1 MLKLHQTLWRL
12 NLPALLAVATVIAFT
27 VLRVALLWRSG
38 SEVPFNLPD
47 LAGLFLR
54 GLLFDTVVAAYVY
67 GFFSLFGLLMP
78 ERLRQSI
85 SGHRA
90 TLGVAW
96 VFLFA
101 LGFVVVAEWFFWSEF
116 SVRMNFIAVDYL
128 VYRREVT
135 GNISESYAVV
145 PILSTVAVIA
155 AIVVWLI
162 RQRIQ
167 TSINHPLTLKLRGLT
182 AIVTLLILG
191 VAGSLSGDRVPAL
204 SNNMYVE
211 ELAHNGAFQFFYA
224 FRHNDLEYD
233 KFYQL
238 AADPQQASEVLK
250 ANVVLPNEQL
260 LHPHELFDVSRQV
273 TVKEPERHLNVMLI
287 SVESLSGDYMTA
299 FGSKDNVTPELDKL
313 AKESLFFTNYYATG
327 NRTVRGLEALTLGIP
342 PTPGSAVVRRPN
354 NSGLFSLASVLN
366 SKGYDSKFI
375 YGGYG
380 YFDNMNAFFAGNGYQ
395 VVDRTDFAEDEK
407 LFGNVWGVADE
418 YLFLRSMRE
427 ADKSYQ
433 AKKPFFSII
442 MTTTNHRPYTFPEGR
457 VVGKQKNWMGAVR
470 YTDWAIVNF
479 INESRK
485 KPWFN
490 DTIFVITADH
500 CAGSAGKTAVP
511 VDRYQI
517 PLIIY
522 APKYVQ
528 PKEISQ
534 LASQMDVPSTILG
547 LLNMNY
553 VSRFFGRDILR
564 TPPEQGRALIATYQ
578 RMGLYKDNDLV
589 ILSPQR
595 HVELHRDPLG
605 KDEILPPSSNQALT
619 DSAIAYYQ
627 GGDYVLRHELLKVLP
642 QKQ

>member
-1 MLKLHQTLWRL
+1 MLQLQRTLWRL

-78 ERLRQSI
+78 ERLRQSVG
-85 SGHRA
+85 GHRA

-96 VFLFA
+96 VYLFA

-145 PILSTVAVIA
+145 PILSSVAVIA
-155 AIVVWLI
+155 AGVVWLI

-167 TSINHPLTLKLRGLT
+167 TSINHPLTPKLRLLT
-182 AIVTLLILG
+182 AFVTVLILG
-191 VAGSLSGDRVPAL
+191 AAGSLSGDRVPAL

-224 FRHNDLEYD
+224 FRHNNLEYD

-238 AADPQQASEVLK
+238 IDEKKASDLVK
-250 ANVVLPNEQL
+250 ANVILPHETYLN
-260 LHPHELFDVSRQV
+260 PHELFDVTRQV
-273 TVKEPERHLNVMLI
+273 TVNEPERHLNVMLI
-287 SVESLSGDYMTA
+287 TVESLSGDYLTA
-299 FGSKDNVTPELDKL
+299 LGSKDNITPNLDKL
-313 AKESLFFTNYYATG
+313 AKESLFFTQYYATG
-327 NRTVRGLEALTLGIP
+327 NRTVRGLESLTLGIP

-395 VVDRTDFAEDEK
+395 VVDRTDFAPDEQ

-442 MTTTNHRPYTFPEGR
+442 MTTTNHRPYTFPAGR
-457 VVGKQKNWMGAVR
+457 VDGQQKKWTGAVK
-470 YTDWAIVNF
+470 YTDWAITNF
-479 INESRK
+479 IKQART

-490 DTIFVITADH
+490 DTIFIISADH

-511 VDRYQI
+511 VERYHI
-517 PLIIY
+517 PLFIY
-522 APKYVQ
+522 APKYFTPREVTQ
-528 PKEISQ
+528 IT
-534 LASQMDVPSTILG
+534 SQMDVPSTILG
-547 LLNMNY
+547 LLNMSY
-553 VSRFFGRDILR
+553 VSRFFGRDIFR
-564 TPPEQGRALIATYQ
+564 TPVEQQRALIATYQ
-578 RMGLYKDNDLV
+578 RMGLYKDKDLV

-619 DSAIAYYQ
+619 DSAISYYQ
-627 GGDYVLRHELLKVLP
+627 GGDYVLRHDLLKALP
-642 QKQ
+642 QKP

>member
-1 MLKLHQTLWRL
+1 MLQLHRTLWRL
-12 NLPALLAVATVIAFT
+12 SLPALLAMMTVIAFT
-27 VLRVALLWRSG
+27 LLRVALLCRSATD
-38 SEVPFNLPD
+38 VPFNVPD

-67 GFFSLFGLLMP
+67 AFFSLFGLLMP
-78 ERLRQSI
+78 ERLRQSVL
-85 SGHRA
+85 GHRA
-90 TLGVAW
+90 TLAVAW
-96 VFLFA
+96 VYLFA
-101 LGFVVVAEWFFWSEF
+101 LGFVLVAEWFFWTEF
-116 SVRMNFIAVDYL
+116 SVRFNFIAVDYL

-135 GNISESYAVV
+135 GNINESYAVV

-155 AIVVWLI
+155 AGVVWLL
-162 RQRIQ
+162 RKPIQ
-167 TSINHPLTLKLRGLT
+167 TSINHPLTVKLRLLT
-182 AIVTLLILG
+182 ALVTIIVVSIT
-191 VAGSLSGDRVPAL
+191 GSLRGDSVPAL
-204 SNNMYVE
+204 STNMYVE

-233 KFYQL
+233 KFYKL
-238 AADPQQASEVLK
+238 AADTQKASQLLQ

-260 LHPHELFDVSRQV
+260 LHPQALFDVSRQV
-273 TVKEPERHLNVMLI
+273 TVKEPERRLNVMLI
-287 SVESLSGDYMTA
+287 SVESLSGDYMKA
-299 FGSKDNVTPELDKL
+299 FGSEDNVTPELDKL
-313 AKESLFFTNYYATG
+313 AKDSVFFTHYYATG

-342 PTPGSAVVRRPN
+342 PTPGSAVVRRPDN
-354 NSGLFSLASVLN
+354 ANMFSLASVLN
-366 SKGYDSKFI
+366 AKGYDSKFI

-380 YFDNMNAFFAGNGYQ
+380 YFDNMNAFFAGNGYH

-418 YLFLRSMRE
+418 YLFLRSLRE

-479 INESRK
+479 IKEARK
-485 KPWFN
+485 KPWFDN
-490 DTIFVITADH
+490 TVFVISADH

-517 PLIIY
+517 PLLIY
-522 APKYVQ
+522 APKYLQ
-528 PKEISQ
+528 PKVVTQ
-534 LASQMDVPSTILG
+534 VASQMDVPSTILG
-547 LLNMNY
+547 VLNMNY

-595 HVELHRDPLG
+595 QVELHRNPLG
-605 KDEILPPSSNQALT
+605 NDQMLPPATNQPLT

-627 GGDYVLRHELLKVLP
+627 GADYALRHQLLKALP
-642 QKQ
+642 QKK

>member
-1 MLKLHQTLWRL
+1 VCPWM
-12 NLPALLAVATVIAFT
+12 
-27 VLRVALLWRSG
+27 S
-38 SEVPFNLPD
+38 
-47 LAGLFLR
+47 
-54 GLLFDTVVAAYVY
+54 
-67 GFFSLFGLLMP
+67 
-78 ERLRQSI
+78 
-85 SGHRA
+85 
-90 TLGVAW
+90 
-96 VFLFA
+96 
-101 LGFVVVAEWFFWSEF
+101 
-116 SVRMNFIAVDYL
+116 
-128 VYRREVT
+128 
-135 GNISESYAVV
+135 
-145 PILSTVAVIA
+145 
-155 AIVVWLI
+155 
-162 RQRIQ
+162 
-167 TSINHPLTLKLRGLT
+167 
-182 AIVTLLILG
+182 
-191 VAGSLSGDRVPAL
+191 
-204 SNNMYVE
+204 
-211 ELAHNGAFQFFYA
+211 A
-224 FRHNDLEYD
+224 FRHNDLEYE

-238 AADPQQASEVLK
+238 AADEQKASALLK

-260 LHPHELFDVSRQV
+260 LRPHELFDVTRQV
-273 TVKEPERHLNVMLI
+273 TAKEPERHLNVMLI
-287 SVESLSGDYMTA
+287 SVESLSGDYMAA

-313 AKESLFFTNYYATG
+313 AKESLFFTQYYATG

-490 DTIFVITADH
+490 DTIFVINADH

-605 KDEILPPSSNQALT
+605 KDEMLPPSSNQALT

-627 GGDYVLRHELLKVLP
+627 GGDYVLRHDLLKALP